1 MGVLQHHL
9 QYLPAAQRL
18 QLATACRLH
27 VPARPGV
34 PQIVPAEVFDADPL
48 ERLPSLEK
56 SAYS

>member
-18 QLATACRLH
+18 QPATACRPH